1 MHFELKKGLN
11 LPLAG
16 APQALIEPARA
27 VRHVALLGADYVD
40 LKPSFRLAEGAPVR
54 CGQTL
59 FVHKQWPQICFTAP
73 GGGKVAAIHRGERR
87 KLLSVVIELDEEE
100 TFETFPAYKAEELS
114 ALRAETVRE
123 TLLASGLWT
132 AFRTRPYSKIPA
144 PDTLPA
150 ALFVTAM
157 DTRPLA
163 ADPAFILAQ
172 PEQGDAFAHGLRV
185 LARLTDAPI
194 WVCTSPAGK
203 QAAWEG
209 IAAHVKTAT
218 FTGPHP
224 AGLVGTHIHFLH
236 PASAQRTVWHIGYA
250 DVIAI
255 GQLFRTGRLPVERI
269 VALGGAGAAR
279 PRLLRTRLGASLDE
293 LLHDEVRQTDT
304 PLRVLSGSALDGRSA
319 RGHTAFLGRYH
330 QQITL
335 LPDEAPRDFL
345 GWINPLAGNRFSLL
359 NIFLPRKPRP
369 LALNTAQNGSPRAM
383 IPTGLFEEV
392 MPLDILPTQLLR
404 ALLVGDTDM
413 AQKLGCLELDEEDL
427 ALCSFVCV
435 GKHDYAPILR
445 ENLRQIEQEG

>member
-1 MHFELKKGLN
+1 MHFVLKKGLN

-16 APQALIEPARA
+16 APQAQIEPARP

-40 LKPSFRLAEGAPVR
+40 LKPALRVREGDAVR

-59 FVHKQWPQICFTAP
+59 FAHKQWPQVCFTAP
-73 GGGKVAAIHRGERR
+73 AGGKVVAIHRGERR
-87 KLLSVVIELDEEE
+87 KLLSVVIERDEEE
-100 TFETFPAYKAEELS
+100 TFETFPAYQAEELS

-132 AFRTRPYSKIPA
+132 AFRTRPFSKIPA

-150 ALFVTAM
+150 ALFVTAI

-163 ADPAFILAQ
+163 ADPALVLAQ
-172 PEQGDAFAHGLRV
+172 PELGDAFVHGLRV
-185 LARLTDAPI
+185 LARLGEMPI

-203 QAAWEG
+203 QAAWENL
-209 IAAHVKTAT
+209 AANVKTAT

-255 GQLFRTGRLPVERI
+255 GQLFCTGRLPVERI
-269 VALGGAGAAR
+269 VALGGTGAAR
-279 PRLLRTRLGASLDE
+279 PRLLRTRLGANLDE
-293 LLHDEVRQTDT
+293 LLHGEVQQTGAA
-304 PLRVLSGSALDGRSA
+304 LRVLSGSALDGRMA
-319 RGHTAFLGRYH
+319 RGQVAFLGRYH

-345 GWINPLAGNRFSLL
+345 GWCNPVAGNRFSLL
-359 NIFLPRKPRP
+359 NIFLPRPRRA
-369 LALNTAQNGSPRAM
+369 LALGTAQHGSARAM
-383 IPTGLFEEV
+383 VPTGAFEEV

-404 ALLVGDTDM
+404 ALLVGDTEM